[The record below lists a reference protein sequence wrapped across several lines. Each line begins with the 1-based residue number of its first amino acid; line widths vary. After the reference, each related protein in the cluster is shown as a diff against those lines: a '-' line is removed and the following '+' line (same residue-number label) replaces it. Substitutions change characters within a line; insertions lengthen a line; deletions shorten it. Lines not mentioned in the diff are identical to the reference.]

1 MSKRALLLRNF
12 NQQKWFP
19 PKRSWQE
26 RADREPAV
34 RSFHFLLFML
44 KCRKKYIPDQA
55 AFCACRKHR
64 RRKIDWLFFIMRLHS
79 L

>member
-26 RADREPAV
+26 RADRIQPSV
-34 RSFHFLLFML
+34 LFTSCCL
-44 KCRKKYIPDQA
+44 C
-55 AFCACRKHR
+55 
-64 RRKIDWLFFIMRLHS
+64 
-79 L
+79 